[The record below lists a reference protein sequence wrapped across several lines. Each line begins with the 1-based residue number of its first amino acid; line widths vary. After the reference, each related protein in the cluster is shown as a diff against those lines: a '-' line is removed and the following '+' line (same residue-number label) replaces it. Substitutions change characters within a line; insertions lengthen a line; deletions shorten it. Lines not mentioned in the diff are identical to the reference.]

1 MGLLILIVTGA
12 AIGWLATVM
21 TDAASR
27 QRTANKL
34 FAGIAGAIALG
45 VPMNGR
51 DIMVGIKP
59 DGLAVSAPSEAS
71 IVIAVYRHLRKAQI
85 G

>member
-21 TDAASR
+21 TDATGR
-27 QRTANKL
+27 QRTSNKL
-34 FAGIAGAIALG
+34 FAGMAGAITFG

-51 DIMVGIKP
+51 DILL
-59 DGLAVSAPSEAS
+59 GLSPTALLSGAIGST
-71 IVIAVYRHLRKAQI
+71 IVIAIYWRLRKAQT

>member
-12 AIGWLATVM
+12 AIGWLAAVM
-21 TDAASR
+21 TDATGR

-34 FAGIAGAIALG
+34 FAGISGAIAFG

-51 DIMVGIKP
+51 DILVGLSPTALLFGAI
-59 DGLAVSAPSEAS
+59 GSV
-71 IVIAVYRHLRKAQI
+71 IVIAVYRHLRKAQT